1 MEERDW
7 LDYLVAIGTLVT
19 PVMLLLVGA
28 IVWQYQR
35 SFESNIRLEEQRR
48 DDRREHRQWLRD
60 QRLSAYADLT
70 KDLLSLGRSRGDKHD
85 DTLEGYIV
93 ASRAILLVHDED
105 LIAKL
110 ETFFADL
117 ANLKRLIAQ
126 KKAAEGLIAQEKEAE
141 AKELLAELWGKVNDI
156 VRSLRTSLAQK

>member
-28 IVWQYQR
+28 IVWKHQR
-35 SFESNIRLEEQRR
+35 SFESNIRLEKERR

-70 KDLLSLGRSRGDKHD
+70 KDLLSFGRSRGAKYD
-85 DTLEGYIV
+85 DILEGYVV
-93 ASRAILLVHDED
+93 ASRAILLSHDED
-105 LIAKL
+105 LKAKI
-110 ETFFADL
+110 ETFFLGL
-117 ANLKRLIAQ
+117 AHIKRLNDQ
-126 KKAAEGLIAQEKEAE
+126 GKQAE
-141 AKELLAELWGKVNDI
+141 AKEFIGELWDKVHDI

>member
-28 IVWQYQR
+28 IVWKYQR

-70 KDLLSLGRSRGDKHD
+70 KDLLSFGLSRAALPDS
-85 DTLEGYIV
+85 LYEGYIV
-93 ASRAILLVHDED
+93 ASRAILLTQDKDLTEKIDSFLGDLNRVH
-105 LIAKL
+105 IN
-110 ETFFADL
+110 L
-117 ANLKRLIAQ
+117 ANTEKPI
-126 KKAAEGLIAQEKEAE
+126 EKET
-141 AKELLAELWGKVNDI
+141 LYPELWHRARDI
-156 VRSLRTSLAQK
+156 VGSLRTSLAQK